1 LLLENRCL
9 PRPGRWRPAP
19 SVSHPGSTLPSVH
32 EFEIPFALIECGSCD
47 EERPALGSCPHCA
60 AASTEPDPHV
70 AERIKAVE
78 QAREIVQST
87 DIEPTNMSI
96 ESVWATFD
104 GWIDQ
109 LFESIGEIANDPS
122 DQVGLTGLANVNLK
136 LAAMKGGLEGVPR
149 LRPTTAI
156 WRAIDRI
163 VESLTQV
170 AKSYAG
176 ALVAATPE
184 EAETQA
190 ASAQSALDAAAG
202 FAGRASTLAN
212 RLQIVEDA
220 GSLPA
225 GLATLAAEAFADVEA
240 QDLIDFDSTGRW
252 LYQRITSRD
261 DCPTGLGVGLNLIW
275 AHAEAG
281 LDPDRFLDAATLTFR
296 ILDSGTATI
305 TGLIKN
311 TNWRSAFEDAS
322 LEMYDAAQELES
334 GLTGAQ
340 GSERLE
346 VRAAI
351 RMGALLVERVAQV
364 FLATLMCIEGRRD
377 WRSVESKDVNAL
389 LTMTRKAGY
398 CDLLFGIDAA
408 LRDADAHGEFCLE
421 DDSVS
426 FTSKRAEYARLDNDE
441 LVDHVLGAVE
451 SCLAIHTAIVC
462 LMAIHGVPVE
472 DIDTTVLQM
481 TTDQRLT
488 LTMGLSG
495 LTNVHVVTF
504 ERPGVVTLRAESG
517 YEVQKPLTILATLHP
532 HFPTGTRE
540 VILEIREPSLTFSTV
555 GPVDLLDAWQAEE
568 NPFEKEARMIEMLR
582 TFKVNGRPVA
592 SKEQTRKWAA
602 VKAAEAVSSDGAV
615 ERFRSLEILSR
626 RVRDSKMER
635 CMASLVRLQ
644 SSRDD
649 GTPVTHRDRRA
660 PDLIVQWMS
669 QELST
674 PNQDPH

>member
-1 LLLENRCL
+1 
-9 PRPGRWRPAP
+9 
-19 SVSHPGSTLPSVH
+19 
-32 EFEIPFALIECGSCD
+32 
-47 EERPALGSCPHCA
+47 LGSCPQCG
-60 AASTEPDPHV
+60 AASTEPDPYV
-70 AERIKAVE
+70 TERIEAVE
-78 QAREIVQST
+78 QAQEMAQST
-87 DIEPTNMSI
+87 RDQPADVGI
-96 ESVWATFD
+96 ESVWAILD
-104 GWIDQ
+104 VWIDQ
-109 LFESIGEIANDPS
+109 LFESLGDIAEDPS
-122 DQVGLTGLANVNLK
+122 DRAGREGLANARMT
-136 LAAMKGGLEGVPR
+136 LATLEDALDALPR
-149 LRPTTAI
+149 LRPVVAV
-156 WRAIDRI
+156 WRMIDQI
-163 VESLTQV
+163 VESLTEV
-170 AKSYAG
+170 AECYAG

-190 ASAQSALDAAAG
+190 ASAQLALDSAAG
-202 FAGRASTLAN
+202 FAGRASTLAD

-220 GSLPA
+220 GSLPSKIA
-225 GLATLAAEAFADVEA
+225 ALAVEAFADVEA

-281 LDPDRFLDAATLTFR
+281 LDPDRFLDAATLAFR
-296 ILDSGTATI
+296 ILDSGTATA
-305 TGLIKN
+305 TGLINN
-311 TNWRSAFEDAS
+311 TGWRSAFEEAS
-322 LEMYDAAQELES
+322 REMYDAAQELES

-351 RMGALLVERVAQV
+351 RMGALLIERVAQV
-364 FLATLMCIEGRRD
+364 FLATLMCAEGRRD
-377 WRSVESKDVNAL
+377 WRNVESKDINSL
-389 LTMTRKAGY
+389 LTMTRNAGY
-398 CDLLFGIDAA
+398 GDLLFGIDAA

-472 DIDTTVLQM
+472 DIDTTLLQM
-481 TTDQRLT
+481 TTGQRLI

-495 LTNVHVVTF
+495 LANVHIVTF
-504 ERPGVVTLRAESG
+504 EHPGVVTLRAESG
-517 YEVQKPLTILATLHP
+517 YEVHKPLTILATLHP
-532 HFPTGTRE
+532 HLPTGTRE

-555 GPVDLLDAWQAEE
+555 GPVDLLNAWQAEE
-568 NPFEKEARMIEMLR
+568 DPFEKEARMIEMLR

-592 SKEQTRKWAA
+592 SKEYTRKWAA
-602 VKAAEAVSSDGAV
+602 MKAAEAVSSDGAV
-615 ERFRSLEILSR
+615 DRFRSLEDFSR

-644 SSRDD
+644 TSRDEGRPAND
-649 GTPVTHRDRRA
+649 RDRRA
-660 PDLIVQWMS
+660 PDRIVRWMN
-669 QELST
+669 QELSE